1 MFELAGLS
9 TFLDI
14 FQKAFGLI
22 EKRKDQKRRLFEEI
36 IEPIYTQLSPVVDGY
51 YEFFRGC
58 RDEFSQNPAKKWPV
72 VLLMK
77 KKKREE
83 IVLARDRVI
92 GMIWPFLKEQKHGE
106 QDKLLYSFAKGIEEF
121 FYASDDVPKTIKKGS
136 RARTLLFEEL
146 DRIVWKQDEK
156 YRQFVISEIELVLQT
171 LEQKWRDVS
180 AAYGELRVYCLS

>member
-36 IEPIYTQLSPVVDGY
+36 IEPIYTQLSPVVAEY

-58 RDEFSQNPAKKWPV
+58 RDEFSQTEFKYWSMALV
-72 VLLMK
+72 IR

-83 IVLARDRVI
+83 MVLARNKVLGI
-92 GMIWPFLKEQKHGE
+92 VSPFLVEARNRGE
-106 QDKLLYSFAKGIEEF
+106 QGELLFKFAQGIEQF
-121 FYASDDVPKTIKKGS
+121 FYASAPQRRGPSEAT
-136 RARTLLFEEL
+136 RLFEYIEECII
-146 DRIVWKQDEK
+146 RGNEENKK
-156 YRQFVISEIELVLQT
+156 FVISEMEDVLQT
-171 LEQKWRDVS
+171 LESKWRDVS
-180 AAYGELRVYCLS
+180 EAYGKLRVYCLS